1 VTAFRGDARRLVAVR
16 FRYSRWDDSQDPF
29 GPDVPAAE
37 MLEELS
43 DDILSGGGAE
53 GALSRLMRRGMQ
65 GRFNGLDALRARLRE
80 RRAREQAELNL
91 QGPLEEIR
99 EALEAIV
106 EKERTTLSFEP
117 DEDARIRETQ
127 LDMLPPDVPGRINE
141 LRGYRFRDAEA
152 QRTFDELMERLR
164 EQVMG
169 AYFRN
174 MAQGMQNLSP
184 EQIQRFRDMLAE
196 LNDLIERRERGEPY
210 DFDGFMQRYGDLFP
224 DDPRTL
230 DELLENMA
238 RRMAAMSRL
247 LASMSAEQ
255 RAELQALA
263 EQVMQDMDLAFE
275 VDRLGSNL
283 EAVFPEM
290 PWGEPT
296 LAGGEDA
303 MPLSATVDA
312 MERLHDYED
321 LDRSLRGEYAGAS
334 VDDVDE
340 EALRRTLGEEA
351 VRDVRRLKQIERA
364 LEQAGL
370 VSRREGR
377 LEVTPKGARK
387 LGERA
392 LVRVFEQLRRD
403 REGTHETH
411 DVGGLAEPT
420 GSTRPWRFGDSGQI
434 AVQRTVFNA
443 VLRSG
448 PGERV
453 RLAPDDF
460 ELVEAEQRTEAATA
474 LLLDLSFSMP
484 LRGHFVHAKK
494 MALALHALIEGRYP
508 HDKLYMIGFSDYAR
522 SMQPQDLT
530 AAGWERVYGTNM
542 QHAFNLAG
550 RLLAQ
555 HPRATR
561 QVIMVTDGEPTAHL
575 EGDEAF
581 FSWPPVPKTIRL
593 TLAEAMRLAKSGV
606 TLNVFMLE
614 DSPGLIRF
622 MERLAE
628 LTAGRIF
635 LMDDHQ
641 IGEFIVRDYVARRER

>member
-1 VTAFRGDARRLVAVR
+1 MRA
-16 FRYSRWDDSQDPF
+16 RYSRWDDSQDPF
-29 GPDVPAAE
+29 GPEVPASE
-37 MLEELS
+37 LLEELS
-43 DDILSGGGAE
+43 DDILSGAGAE
-53 GALSRLMRRGMQ
+53 GALSRLLRSGMQ
-65 GRFNGLDALRARLRE
+65 GRFSGLDALRARLRE
-80 RRAREQAELNL
+80 RRAREQAALNL

-99 EALEAIV
+99 ERLEEIV
-106 EKERTTLSFEP
+106 ERERTTLSFEP
-117 DEDARIRETQ
+117 DDDARMREAF
-127 LDMLPPDVPGRINE
+127 LGALPPDAPGQVNE
-141 LRGYRFRDAEA
+141 LTGYRFRDQQA
-152 QRTFDELMERLR
+152 QRKFDELLEHLR

-174 MAQGMQNLSP
+174 LAQGMREISP
-184 EQIQRFRDMLAE
+184 EALARVRDMLAE
-196 LNDLIERRERGEPY
+196 LNDMIERRDRGEPY
-210 DFDGFMQRYGDLFP
+210 DFEGFMQRYGDLFP
-224 DDPRTL
+224 ENPRSL
-230 DELLENMA
+230 DELLEQMA

-247 LASMSAEQ
+247 LASMSPEQ

-263 EQVMQDMDLAFE
+263 EQVMQDLDLAFE
-275 VDRLGSNL
+275 VDRLNANL
-283 EAVFPEM
+283 SSTFPEM
-290 PWGEPT
+290 PWGDPT
-296 LAGGEDA
+296 LVGGEEA

-321 LDRSLRGEYAGAS
+321 LDRSLRGDYAGAS
-334 VDDVDE
+334 VDDVDV
-340 EALRRTLGEEA
+340 EALRRTLGDEA
-351 VRDVRRLKQIERA
+351 VRDLQRLRQIERA

-370 VSRREGR
+370 VTRREGR

-403 REGTHETH
+403 REGTHEAREA
-411 DVGGLAEPT
+411 GGLAEPT
-420 GSTRPWRFGDSGQI
+420 GSTRPWRFGDTGQI

-443 VLRSG
+443 VLRGGAGSQ
-448 PGERV
+448 V
-453 RLAPDDF
+453 RLVPDDF

-484 LRGHFVHAKK
+484 LRGHFVHAKR

-508 HDKLYMIGFSDYAR
+508 HDRLYMIGFSDFAR
-522 SMQPQDLT
+522 PMQPKDLT

-550 RLLAQ
+550 RLLSQ

-575 EGDEAF
+575 EGGEAF

-593 TLAEAMRLAKSGV
+593 TLAEAAKLAKAGV

-635 LMDDHQ
+635 LMDDRQ
-641 IGEFIVRDYVARRER
+641 IGEFIVRDYVRRRER

>member
-1 VTAFRGDARRLVAVR
+1 MQSL
-16 FRYSRWDDSQDPF
+16 SSQ
-29 GPDVPAAE
+29 
-37 MLEELS
+37 
-43 DDILSGGGAE
+43 
-53 GALSRLMRRGMQ
+53 
-65 GRFNGLDALRARLRE
+65 
-80 RRAREQAELNL
+80 
-91 QGPLEEIR
+91 
-99 EALEAIV
+99 
-106 EKERTTLSFEP
+106 
-117 DEDARIRETQ
+117 Q
-127 LDMLPPDVPGRINE
+127 L
-141 LRGYRFRDAEA
+141 
-152 QRTFDELMERLR
+152 
-164 EQVMG
+164 
-169 AYFRN
+169 
-174 MAQGMQNLSP
+174 
-184 EQIQRFRDMLAE
+184 QRFRDMLAE
-196 LNDLIERRERGEPY
+196 LNDMIERRERGEAY
-210 DFDGFMQRYGDLFP
+210 DFAGFMERFGDLFTEN
-224 DDPRTL
+224 PRTL
-230 DELLENMA
+230 DELLEQMA
-238 RRMAAMSRL
+238 KRMAAMSRL
-247 LASMSAEQ
+247 LASMSPEQ

-275 VDRLGSNL
+275 VDRLGANL
-283 EAVFPEM
+283 ASAFPEM
-290 PWGEPT
+290 PWNEPA
-296 LAGGEDA
+296 LAAGDEA

-351 VRDVRRLKQIERA
+351 VRDLRRLKQIERA
-364 LEQAGL
+364 LEEAGL

-420 GSTRPWRFGDSGQI
+420 GATRPWHFGDSGQI

-443 VLRSG
+443 VLRGG

-453 RLAPDDF
+453 QLVPDDF

-522 SMQPQDLT
+522 PMQPQDLT

-550 RLLAQ
+550 RLLSQ

-635 LMDDHQ
+635 LMDDRQ
-641 IGEFIVRDYVARRER
+641 IGEFIVRDYVARRDR

>member
-1 VTAFRGDARRLVAVR
+1 MRA
-16 FRYSRWDDSQDPF
+16 RYSRWDDSQDPF
-29 GPDVPAAE
+29 GPEVPASE
-37 MLEELS
+37 LLEELS
-43 DDILSGGGAE
+43 DDILSGAGAE
-53 GALSRLMRRGMQ
+53 GALSRLLRSGMQ
-65 GRFNGLDALRARLRE
+65 GRFSGLDALRARLRE
-80 RRAREQAELNL
+80 RRAREQAALNL

-99 EALEAIV
+99 ERLEEIV
-106 EKERTTLSFEP
+106 ERERTTLSFEP
-117 DEDARIRETQ
+117 DDDARMREAF
-127 LDMLPPDVPGRINE
+127 LGALPPDAPGQVNE
-141 LRGYRFRDAEA
+141 LTGYRFRDQQA
-152 QRTFDELMERLR
+152 QRMFDELLEHLR

-174 MAQGMQNLSP
+174 LAQGMREISP
-184 EQIQRFRDMLAE
+184 EALARVRDMLAE
-196 LNDLIERRERGEPY
+196 LNDMIERRDRGEPY
-210 DFDGFMQRYGDLFP
+210 DFEGFMQRYGDLFP
-224 DDPRTL
+224 ENPRSL
-230 DELLENMA
+230 DELLEQMA

-247 LASMSAEQ
+247 LASMSPEQ

-263 EQVMQDMDLAFE
+263 EQVMQDLDLAFE
-275 VDRLGSNL
+275 VDRLNANL
-283 EAVFPEM
+283 SSTFPEM
-290 PWGEPT
+290 PWGDPT
-296 LAGGEDA
+296 LVGGEEA

-321 LDRSLRGEYAGAS
+321 LDRSLRGDYAGAS
-334 VDDVDE
+334 VDDVDV
-340 EALRRTLGEEA
+340 EALRRTLGDEA
-351 VRDVRRLKQIERA
+351 VRDLQRLRQIERA

-370 VSRREGR
+370 VTRREGR

-403 REGTHETH
+403 REGTHEAREA
-411 DVGGLAEPT
+411 GGLAEPT
-420 GSTRPWRFGDSGQI
+420 GSTRPWRFGDTGQI

-443 VLRSG
+443 VLRGGAGSQ
-448 PGERV
+448 V
-453 RLAPDDF
+453 RLVPDDF

-484 LRGHFVHAKK
+484 LRGHFVHAKR

-508 HDKLYMIGFSDYAR
+508 HDRLYMIGFSDFAR
-522 SMQPQDLT
+522 PMQPKDLT

-550 RLLAQ
+550 RLLSQ

-575 EGDEAF
+575 EGGEAF

-593 TLAEAMRLAKSGV
+593 TLAEAAKLAKAGV

-635 LMDDHQ
+635 LMDDRQ
-641 IGEFIVRDYVARRER
+641 IGEFIVRDYVRRRER